1 MTADVQSIVVGAG
14 AVGLAVGRALAM
26 AGHEVM
32 LLEQHALIGS
42 ETSSRNSEVIHAGI
56 YYPPGSL
63 RATLCVRGKELLYA
77 FCAENSVAHARCG
90 KLLVATQES
99 QLPKLAAIK
108 ATAEKNGVTDLEPLG
123 GNAARA
129 LEPELACA
137 GALLSPSTGIIDSH
151 GYMLALEGNIE
162 GHGGSVVLRC
172 PVERIEKAPDGLFRL
187 VTGGDNSG
195 AITCRNLVL
204 SAGLHAS
211 QLARTLGFGAGY
223 QPPETYYAKGQYY
236 ALSGRSPFKRHIYPM
251 PDGAWLGL
259 HATVDIG
266 GRCKF
271 GPDIEWTPGIDY
283 SFQPEKIG
291 KFLDFIRSYYP
302 GLEVERLH
310 ADYTGVRPKLYR
322 EGEPVPDFAI
332 HGADR
337 HGQDGLVALY
347 GIESPGL
354 TASLAIGEVVAGMLG
369 KAPQESR

>member
-1 MTADVQSIVVGAG
+1 
-14 AVGLAVGRALAM
+14 
-26 AGHEVM
+26 
-32 LLEQHALIGS
+32 
-42 ETSSRNSEVIHAGI
+42 
-56 YYPPGSL
+56 
-63 RATLCVRGKELLYA
+63 
-77 FCAENSVAHARCG
+77 
-90 KLLVATQES
+90 
-99 QLPKLAAIK
+99 
-108 ATAEKNGVTDLEPLG
+108 
-123 GNAARA
+123 
-129 LEPELACA
+129 
-137 GALLSPSTGIIDSH
+137 
-151 GYMLALEGNIE
+151 MLALEGNIE

-172 PVERIEKAPDGLFRL
+172 PVERIERTPDGLFRL
-187 VTGGDNSG
+187 VTGGDNPG

-211 QLARTLGFGAGY
+211 QLARTLSFGDGY

-236 ALSGRSPFKRHIYPM
+236 ALSGRSPFQRHIYPM

-283 SFQPEKIG
+283 SFQPEKLG

-337 HGQDGLVALY
+337 HGQEGLVALY

-354 TASLAIGEVVAGMLG
+354 TASLAIGEVVAGMLAG
-369 KAPQESR
+369 RLRRAGRRWWFRARLSSSAVVAVDLPAVGADRLAVVPAPAVHGVMRRRYAA